1 MWKCAGSFYYFNY
14 LFVLFIRSV
23 LNFRFEKK
31 RKGHY
36 VWKKKR
42 DNYSSTITIMHH
54 HVFSYLKPK
63 QKIHNIFAVNKKI
76 PTSWKTYPL
85 TGQHFIDPYFHWF
98 SKSRDIDVTMSK
110 RLPDSRNWRTRIF
123 KHLMDMCEWKKWIFF

>member
-1 MWKCAGSFYYFNY
+1 MWKCAGSFYYFKY
-14 LFVLFIRSV
+14 VFVLFIQSV

-36 VWKKKR
+36 VWKKKE
-42 DNYSSTITIMHH
+42 ITT

-63 QKIHNIFAVNKKI
+63 QKIHNIFAVNNKI

-85 TGQHFIDPYFHWF
+85 TGQQFIDPYFHWF
-98 SKSRDIDVTMSK
+98 SKSRDTDVTMSK
-110 RLPDSRNWRTRIF
+110 RLPDSRTWRTRIF
-123 KHLMDMCEWKKWIFF
+123 KHLIHLMDMCEWKKLIFFFNEGV